1 MYQLHWG
8 LEQSPFCTVH
18 DERFFYENPTHNEA
32 LARLHYLVENR
43 RRVGLLAGPRGSGKS
58 LLLDVF
64 ARQLKRQGHEAACAS
79 ALGAGQR
86 ELLWSLAAELGLN
99 PRIDA
104 DTFTL
109 WRALADGVAA
119 LRHQRRTVVLLV
131 DDIDRAGDGVKL
143 LCLRLSQIEPSAD
156 ARLTLVMTAA
166 DPRRAGRSLL
176 GLCDL
181 RIDVEPWDV
190 DDTAGFLHA
199 STTRAGRA
207 EAVFDL
213 PASRRLHD
221 LTHGIPRQVT
231 QLAELAL
238 AAGAGKGLE
247 CVDEAT
253 VDSAYRELF
262 AGA

>member
-1 MYQLHWG
+1 MYQSHWG
-8 LEQSPFCTVH
+8 LDESPFRAVR

-64 ARQLKRQGHEAACAS
+64 ARQLRRQGHEAACAS
-79 ALGAGQR
+79 ALGADQR
-86 ELLWSLAAELGLN
+86 ELLWTLAAGLRLN

-104 DTFTL
+104 EIFTL

-119 LRHQRRTVVLLV
+119 LRYQQRTVVLLV
-131 DDIDRAGDGVKL
+131 DDVDRAGDVVKL
-143 LCLRLSQIEPSAD
+143 LCLRLAQIEPSAD

-166 DPRRAGRSLL
+166 DPRYVGRSLM

-190 DDTAGFLHA
+190 DDTAGFLNA

-213 PASRRLHD
+213 AASRRLHD
-221 LTHGIPRQVT
+221 LTQGIPRQVT

-238 AAGAGKGLE
+238 AAGAGRGLD

-262 AGA
+262 AGV